1 MFSSSPCL
9 TSRAHGGQ
17 TFRLLRQPSR
27 LYVQRGNKAG
37 LVDQIIEKLGQE
49 PDLFIRGGSI
59 VRVEDGEVRP
69 LRKHALMHAI
79 GSRIAFFT
87 RNEKGHDTPT
97 DLPGDV
103 VDMVVAMLEQ

>member
-1 MFSSSPCL
+1 
-9 TSRAHGGQ
+9 
-17 TFRLLRQPSR
+17 
-27 LYVQRGNKAG
+27 
-37 LVDQIIEKLGQE
+37 
-49 PDLFIRGGSI
+49 
-59 VRVEDGEVRP
+59 
-69 LRKHALMHAI
+69 MHAI